1 MNALDQLLQ
10 DELNRLIDRMAANVH
25 EGLAAGCADRRPD
38 LLAQLADSETRL
50 SRARQGLLRGYAA
63 WRDAL
68 EECEDLWALADLAAE
83 SAASD
88 DRRAA

>member
-1 MNALDQLLQ
+1 MNPLEQLLQ
-10 DELNRLIDRMAANVH
+10 DELNRLIDRMAASVH
-25 EGLAAGCADRRPD
+25 DGLAAGCAERRPD

-50 SRARQGLLRGYAA
+50 STARQSLLRGYAV

-68 EECEDLWALADLAAE
+68 EECEDLWALADLATAP
-83 SAASD
+83 AAPS